1 MRLIP
6 YLAFVALAIGA
17 LPYRASA
24 EPGDAA
30 RRAMLALMGD
40 KSDPA
45 NAHPAIWAPFMVV
58 GEGGSDAKR

>member
-30 RRAMLALMGD
+30 RGAIERVGARILLKEISRPALG
-40 KSDPA
+40 A
-45 NAHPAIWAPFMVV
+45 
-58 GEGGSDAKR
+58 